1 MQIRKKT
8 ATLLVL
14 CMILLCSCEQKVDLA
29 LKFAGDNRQELE
41 KVLDHF
47 KNDPDPLKYK
57 AAKFLIENM
66 PYHHALYGDIAD
78 QYAEAYATMA
88 KHALEFRDSVIN
100 AETQQLTGQS
110 ILKVSDIRKMKA
122 DFLIKA
128 IDEACDVWEKSNWRN
143 DYDESTF
150 FNYVLPYRL
159 SDEPVSD
166 WRQAIKTIFPYLDAD
181 VVYSDQGIPF
191 PAFSEQISNARV
203 IDSPNS
209 LKGKAVQIFGKNSSV
224 TYIFPSDMDVQKI
237 VRLRS
242 SALAV
247 DTKAM
252 VELNG
257 QAVGTVD
264 LRQVNSEYSFKTSLP
279 GIVLNLQKG
288 ENRVTIRFAN
298 KPFTLDYIEVAAF
311 EPYHDENAVDYSDSY
326 CQIQNVGT
334 SHYVSFDT
342 VRSTIGQ
349 PIELHEHSPKDMTLN
364 MRFDYQGYP
373 CWRIVPMDPADLYLE
388 DYRVSLDTMA
398 IVSKQIYIWAN
409 NPDRCYEKDVT
420 AYQSRYINHQK
431 WVIMPVGDGMCKIM
445 NKQTGLFWESRVDNN
460 TGKEILVQNFYS
472 GKATQKW
479 KIIKKGKNPYAQS
492 FFRIGNAQSEAV
504 KVTDVMDLFDP
515 AKSRGSVTPSL
526 ASLCRYRTG
535 PCKDEA
541 SYVAALSRYMGIPV
555 AIDFTPHWGNRTNNH
570 TWNALVLPNGKA
582 TPFYM
587 GYVPGDTT
595 QFTHSPVYLKP
606 KVYRYRFEVNQKIV
620 DDLKGEKNI
629 PELFRLPTFTDVT
642 DEYLNTTDVVRNLPD
657 EFRDS
662 KIAYICVNDKEQW
675 IPVHYGK
682 VSHGKVTF
690 TSMGRNILYSV
701 GIWQDNSF
709 IPVGNPFILKPDGST
724 REIKCDNN
732 KRQTMTLLR
741 KYPFFAQF
749 DSFRYRMNMGEFQG
763 SNAKD
768 FSQSTVLY
776 QHQGYTDA
784 YWYELE
790 PEKVGNKYRYLR
802 YIGSNDSYCNINEI
816 EFFDSKGQKLTG
828 KVLGTQGMP
837 GHTKETVFDGD
848 ILTGFN
854 GISPDGHWVGL
865 ELAQPSDVAKIR
877 FIPRNDGNCIE
888 VGDMYQLL
896 MYDRGK
902 WIELAEL
909 QAQSNKIVLEDMP
922 SDGLYLLKD
931 LTKGIEE
938 RIFTYENGEQVW
950 W

>member
-1 MQIRKKT
+1 MYISKKT
-8 ATLLVL
+8 ATLLML
-14 CMILLCSCEQKVDLA
+14 CLTFLCSCEQKVDQA
-29 LKFAGDNRQELE
+29 LKLAGDNRQELE

-47 KNDPDPLKYK
+47 KNDPDPLKYES
-57 AAKFLIENM
+57 AKFLIENM
-66 PYHHALYGDIAD
+66 PYHHALYGEIAD
-78 QYAEAYATMA
+78 QYAKAYAAMGT
-88 KHALEFRDSVIN
+88 HAVEFRDSVVD
-100 AETQQLTGQS
+100 AETKQLTGQAVM
-110 ILKVSDIRKMKA
+110 KVSDIRKIKA
-122 DFLIKA
+122 EFLIKA
-128 IDEACDVWEKSNWRN
+128 IDDACDLWAKVNWKN
-143 DYDESTF
+143 EYDQSTF

-166 WRQAIKTIFPYLDAD
+166 WRQAIKTLFPYLDAD
-181 VVYSDQGIPF
+181 VAYSDQGVQF
-191 PAFSEQISNARV
+191 SAFEGHLVNAKV
-203 IDSPNS
+203 IESVNAQ
-209 LKGKAVQIFGKNSSV
+209 KGKAVQFSPDNSSV
-224 TYIFPSDMDVQKI
+224 TFSIPSDMDVQKI
-237 VRLRS
+237 VRLRYN
-242 SALAV
+242 ATAV
-247 DTKAM
+247 GTKAQ
-252 VELNG
+252 VKVNG
-257 QAVGTVD
+257 QTVGTVD
-264 LRQVNSEYSFKTSLP
+264 LMQVESEYSFKTSLP

-288 ENRVTIRFAN
+288 ENKITIGSVN
-298 KPFTLDYIEVAAF
+298 KPFVLDYMEVGAY
-311 EPYHDENAVDYSDSY
+311 EPYHSEEAVDYSDSY

-334 SHYVSFDT
+334 SNYVSFDT
-342 VRSTIGQ
+342 IQSTIGQ
-349 PIELHEHSPKDMTLN
+349 PITLRGYSPDDRTLN
-364 MRFDYQGYP
+364 MRLDYQGYP
-373 CWRIVPMDPADLYLE
+373 CWRIAPMDSVDLYLE
-388 DYRVSLDTMA
+388 DYRVCLDTLA
-398 IVSKQIYIWAN
+398 IVSKQVYILVT
-409 NPDRCYEKDVT
+409 NPDRCYERDVT

-431 WVIMPVGDGMCKIM
+431 WAIIPVGDGMCKIM
-445 NKQTGLFWESRVDNN
+445 NKQTGLFWESRVDKQ

-479 KIIKKGKNPYAQS
+479 KITKKEKNPYARS

-504 KVTDVMDLFDP
+504 RVTDAMDLFVP
-515 AKSRGSVTPSL
+515 AKARGSVTPSL

-541 SYVAALSRYMGIPV
+541 SYVASLSRYMGIPV

-606 KVYRYRFEVNQKIV
+606 KIYRYRFEVNQKIV
-620 DDLKGEKNI
+620 DDMKGEKSV
-629 PELFRLPTFTDVT
+629 PELFQFPTFTDVT
-642 DEYLNTTDVVRNLPD
+642 DEYLNTTDVVRDIPK

-662 KIAYICVNDKEQW
+662 KIAYICVNDKEHW

-682 VSHGKVTF
+682 VSRGKVTF

-701 GIWQDNSF
+701 CICQGQDL
-709 IPVGNPFILKPDGST
+709 IPIGNPFILKPDGSI
-724 REIKCDNN
+724 REIVCNN
-732 KRQTMTLLR
+732 SKRQTMTLLR

-749 DSFRYRMNMGEFQG
+749 DSFRYRMDHGIFEG
-763 SNAKD
+763 SNTKD
-768 FSQSTVLY
+768 FSQASRLY
-776 QHQGYTDA
+776 RYYGYTDA
-784 YWYELE
+784 CWYELT
-790 PEKVGNKYRYLR
+790 PENVGSKYRYLR
-802 YIGSNDSYCNINEI
+802 YIGHTGSYCNVNEV
-816 EFFDSKGQKLTG
+816 EFYNSKGQKLTG
-828 KVLGTQGMP
+828 KILGTQGMP

-896 MYDRGK
+896 VYDRGK
-902 WIELAEL
+902 WLPLAVTKAKATEL
-909 QAQSNKIVLEDMP
+909 VLENMP

-938 RIFTYENGEQVW
+938 RIFTYEDGQQLW